1 VSQIVH
7 DAVAAD
13 ELRLPLDVSPEELVF
28 GLWSMTF
35 GAYSMLATN
44 PNLPNLGIVRGYE
57 AVRAHLRHMLDG
69 YQWRPLTDQ
78 HDYDAVVDRIL
89 HDHFPEESLQLSE
102 PAQTP
107 AGIGDGGS

>member
-1 VSQIVH
+1 
-7 DAVAAD
+7 
-13 ELRLPLDVSPEELVF
+13 
-28 GLWSMTF
+28 
-35 GAYSMLATN
+35 
-44 PNLPNLGIVRGYE
+44 
-57 AVRAHLRHMLDG
+57 
-69 YQWRPLTDQ
+69 LTDQ